1 MKQPLRIHRRPLIV
15 GLLALCL
22 ALGTLFVLATAAGA
36 ADLSD
41 HSAQA
46 ALPLATRT
54 PTPTHTPTP
63 TATATATPTPTPTPS
78 VIQKE
83 PTATAITGG
92 AGNSTGTGSSNGFL
106 PDTIFGISTTAV
118 ALTFLVVLVFL
129 VFVMT
134 FLLSVRYRRRRD
146 VQRQPTASSAFPK
159 RGRTSGQLQ
168 PDFAAP
174 LPAGATAPFAAA
186 APAASSRRTVV
197 CPRCGMQNNL
207 GSSTCANCGL
217 DLPQGLAGTSGA
229 GRLGRSISGG
239 PAPLNLP
246 PLNPAP
252 APDIAEMPTMTY
264 QPPDIAEMPT
274 MTYQPPVGGAD
285 KEVTLP
291 TMPAMTGGKQE
302 EATVVMRGRQ
312 RQALGVKVSAKTD
325 PGRRRKDN
333 EDNFLAVTGT
343 WRHNGQ
349 LQPFGFFVIA
359 DGMGGHANGQDASR
373 IAVETIYHHLAE
385 TLPRQDTPDEALG
398 GLLQEAIQRANQ
410 MIYHQNQKD
419 HADMGCTM
427 TAALV
432 AGSEAH
438 ICNVGDSRTYLLNQN
453 DHLQRVTTDHSIVE
467 SLVAAGV
474 IQKDD
479 VYTHP
484 KRNQIYRSLGEKEAA
499 EIDLFHQRL
508 TPGDKLLLCCDGLW
522 EMIRDPDIEQVLRHD
537 DLPQVTSKLIEM
549 ANENGG
555 VDNITAIVVKIM
567 EDTKPAKQPMI
578 QSVASGP
585 AHLDQLKQ

>member
-1 MKQPLRIHRRPLIV
+1 MKQPLRIQQRSLLF
-15 GLLALCL
+15 GMLALCL
-22 ALGTLFVLATAAGA
+22 AVVALLTLASAAWA
-36 ADLSD
+36 ASPSV
-41 HSAQA
+41 SAQQA
-46 ALPLATRT
+46 APRAGDKT
-54 PTPTHTPTP
+54 PTPAVTSTPRSS
-63 TATATATPTPTPTPS
+63 PTPTPREVSETPLAS
-78 VIQKE
+78 
-83 PTATAITGG
+83 PTTNTSKNRAGATPT
-92 AGNSTGTGSSNGFL
+92 NTGSSSGFL
-106 PDTIFGISTTAV
+106 PDNIVGIPTTIV
-118 ALTFLVVLVFL
+118 ALGVLAILVVLVFA
-129 VFVMT
+129 MT
-134 FLLSVRYRRRRD
+134 FMLTVRRRRRD
-146 VQRQPTASSAFPK
+146 AQLQEAAPASFPMK
-159 RGRTSGQLQ
+159 NRVSGQLPTDYANPQ
-168 PDFAAP
+168 
-174 LPAGATAPFAAA
+174 PAGTTAPFDAIPPG
-186 APAASSRRTVV
+186 APARRTII
-197 CPRCGMQNNL
+197 CPRCGTQNNP

-239 PAPLNLP
+239 PAPLSLP
-246 PLNPAP
+246 PLKSPP
-252 APDIAEMPTMTY
+252 APDIAEMPTIVY
-264 QPPDIAEMPT
+264 Q
-274 MTYQPPVGGAD
+274 QPGGGNAD
-285 KEVTLP
+285 VETTVP
-291 TMPAMTGGKQE
+291 SMPAMPRGKQE
-302 EATVVMRGRQ
+302 EATMVMRGRQ
-312 RQALGVKVSAKTD
+312 PRRPLGVKVSAKTD

-343 WRHNGQ
+343 WKHNGQ
-349 LQPFGFFVIA
+349 LQPFGVFVIA

-373 IAVETIYHHLAE
+373 IAVETIYQHLTE
-385 TLPRQDTPDEALG
+385 VLPRQDVPDEGLG
-398 GLLQEAIQRANQ
+398 SLLQEAIQHANQ
-410 MIYHQNQKD
+410 MIYQQNQKD

-432 AGSEAH
+432 TGSEAH

-499 EIDLFHQRL
+499 EIDLFQQRL

-537 DLPQVTSKLIEM
+537 DLPQVTSKLVEM

-555 VDNITAIVVKIM
+555 VDNITAIVVKMM
-567 EDTKPAKQPMI
+567 EETRPARQPMI

-585 AHLDQLKQ
+585 TNINHS